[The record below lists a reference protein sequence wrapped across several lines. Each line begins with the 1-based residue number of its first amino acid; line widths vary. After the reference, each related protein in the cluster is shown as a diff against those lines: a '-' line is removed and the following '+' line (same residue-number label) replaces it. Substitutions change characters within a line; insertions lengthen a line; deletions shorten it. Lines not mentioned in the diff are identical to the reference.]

1 MVSFVIRHDAK
12 FISHIFAGAVTICAL
27 IYSAFPAFGDE
38 NGNRQAAA
46 KALED
51 IRQTMTISR
60 QKMAELA
67 GQVDNLKKDQR
78 TLTAEIVKAAKNE
91 REASEKIASSE
102 NKLKDLLDEKS
113 KVKQN
118 LDSRKS
124 EFAEVL
130 AALERMGLNPPPAIL
145 VEPDDA
151 LKSVRSAALLGTLV
165 PEMREKTLA
174 LSASLKDLTAVENSI
189 KTEHEEMKNQVQSQ
203 AEQQKRLSLLL
214 EEKAKLQK
222 TSESELTTQRKNIAE
237 LSEKAKSLED
247 LIAELERQSRQ
258 QTASTGITSENAGL
272 LQNLDFEAKKGSL
285 VLPAAGKVVQK
296 FGANNGAALGDT
308 VETLPGAIVTAP
320 ADGVVAYAGLFRS
333 YGELVILDTGQN
345 YHILLAG
352 MDKINVTQGQFL
364 LSGEPVGT
372 MGIQQI
378 ASAASLD
385 IGKSTPMLYI
395 EFRKQGKPVSPAPW
409 WVAGKSGRNQNDS

>member
-1 MVSFVIRHDAK
+1 MSRLVIGDGAKIIPRLLAGVMVF
-12 FISHIFAGAVTICAL
+12 CAL
-27 IYSAFPAFGDE
+27 FYPAFKAFADQDANKE
-38 NGNRQAAA
+38 AAG
-46 KALED
+46 KALDD

-67 GQVDNLKKDQR
+67 SQVDNLKKDQR
-78 TLTAEIVKAAKNE
+78 TLTGEIVKAAKNE
-91 REASEKIASSE
+91 RESSQKIADSE
-102 NKLKDLLDEKS
+102 AKLKELLDEKS
-113 KVKQN
+113 KVNQN
-118 LDSRKS
+118 LESRRA
-124 EFAEVL
+124 EFSEVL

-174 LSASLKDLTAVENSI
+174 LSASLKDLTKVQNAI
-189 KTEHEEMKNQVQSQ
+189 QAEHEKMKSEVQLQV
-203 AEQQKRLSLLL
+203 EQQRRLALLL

-222 TSESELTTQRKNIAE
+222 TSESELTTQRKTVQE

-247 LIAELERQSRQ
+247 LIAELDRQSRQ
-258 QTASTGITSENAGL
+258 ATTGSDTTVENAGL

-285 VLPAAGKVVQK
+285 MLPAAGKLVQK

-308 VETLPGAIVTAP
+308 VETQPGAIVTAP
-320 ADGVVAYAGLFRS
+320 ADGVVAYAGPFRS

-352 MDKINVTQGQFL
+352 MDKIYVAQGQFL

-372 MGIQQI
+372 MGSQQI